1 LQVNP
6 TKDKKMTET
15 TRMAQT
21 ANVQD
26 AISKIN
32 ALRKLSRETGCITTR
47 TQNKIL
53 QLLTDDEM
61 TAVAQILSA
70 QSEVR
75 RG

>member
-1 LQVNP
+1 
-6 TKDKKMTET
+6 MIE

-21 ANVQD
+21 SNVQE
-26 AISKIN
+26 AVSKIN

-61 TAVAQILSA
+61 TAVAAVLASQPD
-70 QSEVR
+70 VP

>member
-1 LQVNP
+1 
-6 TKDKKMTET
+6 MTE

-61 TAVAQILSA
+61 SAVASVLASQP
-70 QSEVR
+70 EVS

>member
-1 LQVNP
+1 
-6 TKDKKMTET
+6 MTE

-61 TAVAQILSA
+61 TAVASVLAA
-70 QSEVR
+70 QPEVR

>member
-1 LQVNP
+1 
-6 TKDKKMTET
+6 MTE

-61 TAVAQILSA
+61 SAVASVLASQPGVS
-70 QSEVR
+70 

>member
-1 LQVNP
+1 
-6 TKDKKMTET
+6 MTET